1 MSKGGLGA
9 RRAATLLAV
18 STVFFAATA
27 GAEPQPLAGMSCR
40 IEAGSGRL
48 LCTVSVAAP
57 AGRSIVWSD
66 ALVVA
71 APSAARALK
80 ARVAS
85 TSERPS
91 QVVLAFV
98 LGGGAGGRISVVSR
112 AVACPL
118 APHPGACTP
127 LTSRV
132 GYDFEPPG

>member
-1 MSKGGLGA
+1 VGGARGAALLFAAGVALLGA
-9 RRAATLLAV
+9 PARGEAA
-18 STVFFAATA
+18 
-27 GAEPQPLAGMSCR
+27 PLASMSCR

-48 LCTVSVAAP
+48 LCSVKVAAP

-71 APSAARALK
+71 APSAARALRSR
-80 ARVAS
+80 AAS
-85 TSERPS
+85 TSERPD

-98 LGGGAGGRISVVSR
+98 LGGGAGGRIAVVSR

-118 APHPGACTP
+118 APRAGACTP